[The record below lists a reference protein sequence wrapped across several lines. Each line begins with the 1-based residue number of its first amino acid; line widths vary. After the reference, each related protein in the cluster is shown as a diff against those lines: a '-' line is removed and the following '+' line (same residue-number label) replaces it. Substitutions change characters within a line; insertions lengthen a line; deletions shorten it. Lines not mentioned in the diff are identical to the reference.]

1 MGPHLT
7 YRLVEDVD
15 PPPGTPTAAMR
26 VPVTDE
32 TFLGELIAFL
42 ERAGYRSQRAR
53 KRDPSLSES
62 DFDAA
67 RGPRLE
73 LDLQLRAWEA
83 AHPGTNARLGPYRA
97 AE

>member
-1 MGPHLT
+1 M
-7 YRLVEDVD
+7 E

-26 VPVTDE
+26 VQVTDE

-42 ERAGYRSQRAR
+42 ERAGYRSQRVGANEILVSPNPTSTR
-53 KRDPSLSES
+53 LEILE
-62 DFDAA
+62 
-67 RGPRLE
+67 LE